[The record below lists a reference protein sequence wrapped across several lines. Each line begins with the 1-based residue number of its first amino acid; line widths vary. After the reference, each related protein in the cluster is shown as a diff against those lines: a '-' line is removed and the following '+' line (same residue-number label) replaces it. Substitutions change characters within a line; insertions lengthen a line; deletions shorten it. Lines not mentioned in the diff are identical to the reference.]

1 MNLELKIPPPIV
13 ALCSAVLMWG
23 IAKML
28 PAQSF
33 DFNARKLCALLIL
46 IIGLTIDILALMK
59 FRRTKTTVNPMQ
71 PQQTSEL
78 VTIGIYRLSRNP
90 MYLGLLLVLTSWG
103 IYLSNFLVL
112 AVLPLFI
119 FYITKF
125 QIIPEERVM
134 WEKFGES
141 FQDYKQSVRRWI

>member
-1 MNLELKIPPPIV
+1 
-13 ALCSAVLMWG
+13 
-23 IAKML
+23 
-28 PAQSF
+28 
-33 DFNARKLCALLIL
+33 
-46 IIGLTIDILALMK
+46 
-59 FRRTKTTVNPMQ
+59 MQ

-78 VTIGIYRLSRNP
+78 VTTGIYRLSRNP

-134 WEKFGES
+134 REKFGES